1 MFTFPTSMFGVGS
14 SAPPPSNS
22 LLDKTVA
29 YFTFDNTTSSL
40 ISPDSTG
47 DYRFYFQYDSANY
60 DTGLVGSCVQPNLN
74 GSSSV
79 QMYIQTAAGGEVETD
94 INFDL
99 PTSGFISI
107 AMWIYPTNFYGTDPL
122 RILGNLL
129 DYELTFDFISG
140 SRYPTLVVSDDT
152 PTEYRLPHTT
162 SVSAD
167 DIWLLIGIEVNKV
180 SGEYKIRFNNETPVV
195 GTGIYT
201 SQGTNGSRP
210 QFTSDSS
217 DSFGGYKVDRL
228 HVCNSPLTDPEWDY
242 LYDSGSGTTEYPFSS
257 FV

>member
-1 MFTFPTSMFGVGS
+1 MLTFPTSMFGVGS
-14 SAPPPSNS
+14 ATRPPRNS

-47 DYRFYFQYDSANY
+47 NYRFYFQYDSANY

-74 GSSSV
+74 SGSSV
-79 QMYIQTAAGGEVETD
+79 QMYIQTVAGGEVESD

-107 AMWIYPTNFYGTDPL
+107 AMWIYPTNFYTTDPL
-122 RILGNLL
+122 RIFGNNY
-129 DYELTFDFISG
+129 DYELTFDHDSS

-152 PTEYRLPHTT
+152 PTEYRLRHTS
-162 SVSAD
+162 SVNAN

-195 GTGIYT
+195 GTGVYT
-201 SQGTNGSRP
+201 SQGIDSSRP
-210 QFTSDSS
+210 SFIDNSS

-228 HVCNSPLTDPEWDY
+228 HICNSPITDTEWDY
-242 LYDSGSGTTEYPFSS
+242 LYDFGSGTTEYPFSS